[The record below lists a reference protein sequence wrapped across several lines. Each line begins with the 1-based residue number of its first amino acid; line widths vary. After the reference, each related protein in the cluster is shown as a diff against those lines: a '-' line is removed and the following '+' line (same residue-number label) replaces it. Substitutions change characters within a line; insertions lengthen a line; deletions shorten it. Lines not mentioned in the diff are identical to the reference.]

1 MTLGIWEK
9 HTEWPLTGLS
19 VAFVAIYSWQI
30 PVQPTGVWNGGDE
43 AALNVIWICFA
54 SDYVISLWLTSD
66 TWTWFKHHLFE
77 LAVVVLPMFRPL
89 RMLRVVTA
97 LNSLQH
103 TGGMALR
110 GRIAAYV
117 SSSVTLV
124 VFIGS
129 LAELDAERN
138 APHAVITSFPKALW
152 WTFVTITTVGYGDYE
167 SITATGRT
175 IAFVIMLAGIGLI
188 SVVTATMASWIVDE
202 VSAEDKKNT
211 EISHDQVERLGARL
225 AHMEAMLADMQARTG
240 TDLKE
245 ERHNLVAK
253 DDPLQ

>member
-30 PVQPTGVWNGGDE
+30 LLQPTGVWNGGDE

-54 SDYVISLWLTSD
+54 SDYVISLWLASD

-117 SSSVTLV
+117 ASSVTLV
-124 VFIGS
+124 VFIS
-129 LAELDAERN
+129 AHWPNSMRN
-138 APHAVITSFPKALW
+138 ATPHTP
-152 WTFVTITTVGYGDYE
+152 
-167 SITATGRT
+167 
-175 IAFVIMLAGIGLI
+175 
-188 SVVTATMASWIVDE
+188 
-202 VSAEDKKNT
+202 
-211 EISHDQVERLGARL
+211 
-225 AHMEAMLADMQARTG
+225 
-240 TDLKE
+240 
-245 ERHNLVAK
+245 
-253 DDPLQ
+253 

>member
-1 MTLGIWEK
+1 M
-9 HTEWPLTGLS
+9 
-19 VAFVAIYSWQI
+19 AFVAIYSWQI
-30 PVQPTGVWNGGDE
+30 LVQPTGVWNGAAE

-117 SSSVTLV
+117 ASS
-124 VFIGS
+124 
-129 LAELDAERN
+129 
-138 APHAVITSFPKALW
+138 
-152 WTFVTITTVGYGDYE
+152 
-167 SITATGRT
+167 

-188 SVVTATMASWIVDE
+188 SLVTATMASWIVDE
-202 VSAEDKKNT
+202 VSAEDKKNA

-245 ERHNLVAK
+245 ERHNLVAN